1 MREPRGATHS
11 DTRQSLADKHEEHMD
26 RLFECGA
33 PSELTT
39 EQSEYLLRFARIHK
53 AAQGPACAS
62 QGALYREYTR
72 LVDSQTSS
80 DLEPALDPDAT
91 CACGETRRYDAR
103 EQLLVCTA
111 CGVCVQDFSLVMPQ
125 HGTEESSVVPHFT
138 YKKVNHFR
146 EWLAQCQA
154 REMSDLDGTIAA
166 LRAELRKQ
174 RLSEAEQRE
183 LTPAKI
189 RAHLRALRLG
199 NYDHVHLIHSA
210 ITGRRPPQF
219 DHETEMRLVEM
230 FKATLAPFEAVKQ
243 RVCPA
248 RSNFLSYSY
257 VLRKLTSLIGIPNV
271 DAHYFPLLKSREKL
285 HVADQIWRAI
295 CSELGWRFERSM

>member
-1 MREPRGATHS
+1 MREPRGTIHS
-11 DTRQSLADKHEEHMD
+11 DTRQTINDRHDEHMEH
-26 RLFECGA
+26 LFEGHKGGG
-33 PSELTT
+33 LTA
-39 EQSEYLLRFARIHK
+39 EQSAYLLRFARIHK
-53 AAQGPACAS
+53 AAEGPGCAS
-62 QGALYREYTR
+62 QGALYREYMR
-72 LVDSQTSS
+72 LVDP
-80 DLEPALDPDAT
+80 EPVPDFEPPSLSDAT
-91 CACGETRRYDAR
+91 CKCGETRRYDAR

-111 CGVCVQDFSLVMPQ
+111 CGVCIQDFSLVMPQ

-154 REMSDLDGTIAA
+154 REMSDLDVTVEA

-174 RLSEAEQRE
+174 RLSDAEQKH

-189 RAHLRALRLG
+189 RTYLRSLRLG
-199 NYDHVHLIHSA
+199 NYDHVHLIHSV

-243 RVCPA
+243 RVCPT

-295 CSELGWRFERSM
+295 CGELGWRFDRSM

>member
-1 MREPRGATHS
+1 MREPRGGTHS
-11 DTRQSLADKHEEHMD
+11 DARQSIHTHHEAHMET
-26 RLFECGA
+26 LFSAHEG
-33 PSELTT
+33 ELTR
-39 EQSEYLLRFARIHK
+39 EQEQYLLQFARIHK
-53 AAQGPACAS
+53 ACGAS
-62 QGALYREYTR
+62 DTHERQGALYRAYMR
-72 LVDSQTSS
+72 IFPS
-80 DLEPALDPDAT
+80 DAQLELEPPASDAVCT
-91 CACGETRRYDAR
+91 CGETRRYDAR
-103 EQLLVCTA
+103 EQLLVCTR
-111 CGVCVQDFSLVMPQ
+111 CGDCVQDFSIVMPQ
-125 HGTEESSVVPHFT
+125 HGTEESTVVPHFT

-154 REMSDLDGTIAA
+154 REMSDLDATVEAV
-166 LRAELRKQ
+166 RAELRKQ
-174 RLSEAEQRE
+174 RVSEHEQQN

-189 RAHLRALRLG
+189 RQYLRALRLG

-243 RVCPA
+243 RVCPT

-257 VLRKLTSLIGIPNV
+257 VLRKLTGLLGIPNV

-295 CSELGWRFERSM
+295 CAELGWHFEKSM

>member
-1 MREPRGATHS
+1 MREPRGGTHS
-11 DTRQSLADKHEEHMD
+11 DTRQSIHTHHEAHMET
-26 RLFECGA
+26 LFAGHDGGA
-33 PSELTT
+33 LTH
-39 EQSEYLLRFARIHK
+39 EQEQYLLQFARIHR
-53 AAQGPACAS
+53 ACGS
-62 QGALYREYTR
+62 ESNERQGALYREYMR
-72 LVDSQTSS
+72 MFPS
-80 DLEPALDPDAT
+80 DAPPEPEPAVSDAV

-111 CGVCVQDFSLVMPQ
+111 CGDCVPDHSIVMPQ
-125 HGTEESSVVPHFT
+125 HGTEESTVVPHFT

-154 REMSDLDGTIAA
+154 REMSDLDATVEAV
-166 LRAELRKQ
+166 RAELRKQ
-174 RLSEAEQRE
+174 RVSELEQQN
-183 LTPAKI
+183 LTPLKI
-189 RAHLRALRLG
+189 RQYLRALRLG

-243 RVCPA
+243 RVCPT

-257 VLRKLTSLIGIPNV
+257 VLRKLTSLIGITCV
-271 DAHYFPLLKSREKL
+271 DEHYFPLLKSREKL

-295 CSELGWRFERSM
+295 CAELGWHFEKSM

>member
-1 MREPRGATHS
+1 MREPRGTTHS
-11 DTRQSLADKHEEHMD
+11 DTRQSLADRHEEHVQ
-26 RLFECGA
+26 RLFDGHEGA
-33 PSELTT
+33 LTE
-39 EQSEYLLRFARIHK
+39 EQSQYLLRFARIHR
-53 AAQGPACAS
+53 ASQGPACAS
-62 QGALYREYTR
+62 QGALYREHTR
-72 LVDSQTSS
+72 LVDANAASE
-80 DLEPALDPDAT
+80 LEPGADPDAT
-91 CACGETRRYDAR
+91 CKCGEVRRYDAR

-199 NYDHVHLIHSA
+199 NYDHVHLIHSV

-257 VLRKLTSLIGIPNV
+257 VLRKLTSLIGIPDV

-295 CSELGWRFERSM
+295 CAELGWRFERSM